1 MLENMARLVLVL
13 IKTHQQEG
21 TNLQSCTPF
30 TNTSKSIYFSQDAPS
45 TVSIGLRME
54 EMIFSLSDTH
64 LFFHDL
70 EVSCPALLCH
80 ENIFCRLS
88 MRAIRA

>member
-1 MLENMARLVLVL
+1 MDFYLVASGQGLLLTVISARYSAFL
-13 IKTHQQEG
+13 
-21 TNLQSCTPF
+21 
-30 TNTSKSIYFSQDAPS
+30 QDAPS

-70 EVSCPALLCH
+70 EVRNQLQCHQNICCLL
-80 ENIFCRLS
+80 FVSVLQMTLQKMLAR
-88 MRAIRA
+88 